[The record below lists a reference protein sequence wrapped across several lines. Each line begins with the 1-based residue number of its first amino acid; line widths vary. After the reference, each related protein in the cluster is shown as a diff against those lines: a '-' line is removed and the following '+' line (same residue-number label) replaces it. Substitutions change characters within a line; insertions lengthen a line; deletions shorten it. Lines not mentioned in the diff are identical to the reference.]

1 MVCSFLQS
9 EMVYYHI
16 SGGKAEQTCPRR
28 RKFDREEFDLGLKE
42 MLLGARRLPCSTE
55 LSAFYTDRIAHWD
68 EIYRGGGEWR
78 YTRRGGINGGTR
90 RVAALNAAKAVC
102 AELSR
107 LCFSE
112 GTELISAD
120 AETERYLKRV
130 LDENGFYERFPDFL
144 EKVFALG
151 GGVIKV
157 YWDGGVKLD
166 LVTADCFVP
175 TKWDSRGIYGGA
187 FGSFVTSGGKSY
199 ILAET
204 QEMTEEGCVTENRLM
219 KTDGGR
225 AELSEVF
232 PELLERSVI
241 SGISKPMF
249 VYFGAG
255 SGLLPQCA
263 PLGSSVF
270 AGAEDTLKNL
280 DIVFDSLGREF
291 VLGKKRIIVPY
302 YAVRGEYDEN
312 GDIKRYFDVSDEVFQ
327 ALSASDTDE
336 LKITDNTA
344 ELRVTEHTEAI
355 AALLDLLCMQTGLSE
370 GSLAYRDGTIKTAAE
385 VVSRN
390 SRTYRTQSFYR
401 RMISLGMAS
410 VAENICLLGKM
421 AGQLGAGAAE
431 TASLKFADGVSEDE
445 GTRTDRAIKL
455 YSAGLISRAR
465 ALSQIYGI
473 SLEEAESMKGEDDNG
488 RT

>member
-1 MVCSFLQS
+1 MGL
-9 EMVYYHI
+9 
-16 SGGKAEQTCPRR
+16 
-28 RKFDREEFDLGLKE
+28 REL
-42 MLLGARRLPCSTE
+42 LLGSRRTAQNTE
-55 LSAFYTDRIAHWD
+55 LAAFYSDRLARWD
-68 EIYRGGGEWR
+68 EIYRGGGDWR
-78 YTRRGGINGGTR
+78 WTRRGGIKGGTR
-90 RVAALNAAKAVC
+90 RVAALNAARAVC

-112 GTELISAD
+112 GTELIGAD
-120 AETERYLKRV
+120 EESERFIGRV
-130 LDENGFYERFPDFL
+130 LAENGFYERFPDFL

-151 GGVIKV
+151 GGVIRV

-166 LVTADCFVP
+166 FVTADRFIP
-175 TKWDSRGIYGGA
+175 TKWDGRNITGGA

-204 QEMTEEGCVTENRLM
+204 QEMTGEGCVIENRLM
-219 KTDGGR
+219 RTDGSR
-225 AELSEVF
+225 AELSDVY
-232 PELLERSVI
+232 PDLLEKSVI
-241 SGISKPMF
+241 SGIKRPLF

-255 SGLLPQCA
+255 SGMVPQCA

-312 GDIKRYFDVSDEVFQ
+312 GELKQYFDVNDEVFQ

-336 LKITDNTA
+336 LKISDNTA

-355 AALLDLLCMQTGLSE
+355 TALLDLLCMQTGLSE
-370 GSLAYRDGTIKTAAE
+370 GTLAYRSGTIRTATE

-390 SRTYRTQSFYR
+390 SRTYRTQCFYR
-401 RMISLGMAS
+401 RMITLGVAR

-421 AGQLGAGAAE
+421 SGQLSAGAAE
-431 TASLKFADGVSEDE
+431 TASLRFADGVCEDE
-445 GTRTDRAIKL
+445 GTRTDRAVKL
-455 YSAGLISRAR
+455 YSAGLISRGR

-473 SLEEAESMKGEDDNG
+473 SLDEARRMKGEDDDE
-488 RT
+488 

>member
-1 MVCSFLQS
+1 M
-9 EMVYYHI
+9 
-16 SGGKAEQTCPRR
+16 
-28 RKFDREEFDLGLKE
+28 GLKDF
-42 MLLGARRLPCSTE
+42 LLGTKRVPQSTE
-55 LSAFYTDRIAHWD
+55 LAAFYSDRLARWD

-78 YTRRGGINGGTR
+78 WTRRGGIKGGTR

-120 AETERYLKRV
+120 GETEDFLKKV
-130 LDENGFYERFPDFL
+130 LAENGFYERFPDFL

-166 LVTADCFVP
+166 FVTADCFIP
-175 TKWDSRGIYGGA
+175 TKWDGSRITGGA
-187 FGSFVTSGGKSY
+187 FGSFVTNGGKSY

-204 QEMTEEGCVTENRLM
+204 QEITDEGCVIENRLM
-219 KTDGGR
+219 RTDGGR
-225 AELSEVF
+225 AELSDVY
-232 PELLERSVI
+232 PDLQERSVI
-241 SGISKPMF
+241 SGLKKPMF

-255 SGLLPQCA
+255 SGVLPQCA
-263 PLGSSVF
+263 PLGASVF

-312 GDIKRYFDVSDEVFQ
+312 GDLKQYFDVNDEVFQ

-336 LKITDNTA
+336 LKISDNTA

-355 AALLDLLCMQTGLSE
+355 ASLLDLLCMQTGLSE

-401 RMISLGMAS
+401 RMISLGMAA
-410 VAENICLLGKM
+410 VTENICLLGKM
-421 AGQLGAGAAE
+421 SGQLSAGAAE
-431 TASLKFADGVSEDE
+431 TASLRFADGVSEDE
-445 GTRTDRAIKL
+445 GTRVDRAVKL
-455 YSAGLISRAR
+455 YSAGLISRER

-473 SLEEAESMKGEDDNG
+473 TLEEAKRMEGENEDG
-488 RT
+488 RA